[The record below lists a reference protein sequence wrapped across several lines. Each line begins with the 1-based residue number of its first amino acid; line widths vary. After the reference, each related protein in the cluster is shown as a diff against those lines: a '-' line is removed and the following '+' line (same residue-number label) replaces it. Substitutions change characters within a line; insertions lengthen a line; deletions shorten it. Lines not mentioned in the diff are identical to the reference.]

1 VSTACAHHEAS
12 AAISGAVSGVSPSG
26 SSPASPAGMAHLGS
40 VLIIAAVCTVVM
52 ATASHTPDLHSQ
64 HDPTASHEVP
74 PTAHMSR
81 EERVRKAKTQQPSQ
95 RHRNS
100 DGSLKSHKEIWE
112 QRFASHGD
120 SPFRTKEELEARDAY
135 KAQHKKDK
143 AAKHERHANHRR
155 KRVAEGM
162 QDQEIDTEISHMEM
176 RDTYALMHQQAHEF
190 KTRHDASADKVE
202 RKRLRALHKS
212 HQKKLLKLKQEMQDH
227 GIHHSEDDAV
237 KLKED
242 L

>member
-1 VSTACAHHEAS
+1 
-12 AAISGAVSGVSPSG
+12 
-26 SSPASPAGMAHLGS
+26 M
-40 VLIIAAVCTVVM
+40 
-52 ATASHTPDLHSQ
+52 HS
-64 HDPTASHEVP
+64 
-74 PTAHMSR
+74 
-81 EERVRKAKTQQPSQ
+81 
-95 RHRNS
+95 
-100 DGSLKSHKEIWE
+100 
-112 QRFASHGD
+112 
-120 SPFRTKEELEARDAY
+120 TKEELEARDAY

-212 HQKKLLKLKQEMQDH
+212 HQKKLLKLKQEMQVTDT
-227 GIHHSEDDAV
+227 E
-237 KLKED
+237 
-242 L
+242 